1 MNYLPIGRK
10 MLKFLPPIICAILA
24 FGVGRNIIFWAFAG
38 YFLGF
43 WALLPMVLLPIR
55 HENKAEAIKIQ
66 EKVEKFKK
74 ELKGL

>member
-1 MNYLPIGRK
+1 MI
-10 MLKFLPPIICAILA
+10 KFLPPIICAILA
-24 FGVGRNIIFWAFAG
+24 FGVGRNIIFWAFVG

>member
-1 MNYLPIGRK
+1 

-24 FGVGRNIIFWAFAG
+24 LGVGRNIIFWALAG
-38 YFLGF
+38 WFIGF

-55 HENKAEAIKIQ
+55 HEHKAQSVKIQ
-66 EKVEKFKK
+66 EEVEKFKK

>member
-1 MNYLPIGRK
+1 MNCLPIGRK

>member
-1 MNYLPIGRK
+1 

-24 FGVGRNIIFWAFAG
+24 LGVGRNIIFWALAG
-38 YFLGF
+38 YLIGF

-55 HENKAEAIKIQ
+55 HAHKAEAVKIQ
-66 EKVEKFKK
+66 EEVEKFKK